1 MPRLLLLVLLGLIAT
16 SATAQRASLSG
27 FVRDAATGE
36 TLLLATV
43 RLEGTSLGAA
53 TNNSGYYTIA
63 GIAPGTYTLVASYIG
78 FRDLRQEVTLAA
90 GESRRLD
97 LELRAGSEE
106 LGEVVVEDRAE
117 EEEIRRV
124 GTAQVS
130 TELIRQLPTVL
141 EPDVFRSLQLLPGV
155 KNISD
160 FSSGL
165 YIRGGSPDQ
174 TLILLD
180 RTTVYNPTHFFG
192 FFSTFNPDAIK
203 DVRVYKG
210 GYPAEYGGRLGSVV
224 DIYNKDGNR
233 QELDGSLS
241 VGLLASR
248 ALVEGPFK
256 KGSFMLAARRST
268 IEPLLAAAKSADI
281 DGLPEAFYFYD
292 LNGKLN
298 FDASQNNRFSLAF
311 YAGRD
316 YVRVPF
322 LTDETTGE
330 ATAEVNLAY
339 GNTTGSLNWTH
350 LFSNTLFSNFTFTA
364 SRYYSKPDF
373 FIAETNFSQRTRI
386 TDLSAKGDIEW
397 VPNALHEV
405 KVGVWAGQF
414 DLQYSRAFDG
424 DVNFDP
430 RITSGYASVYAQERF
445 KPTPKWTLEAGVRAQ
460 YFEDGDYVRVE
471 PRASVE
477 HRPRGDDNVRV
488 QVGYG
493 RYYQFLTLI
502 TSEIFSGADFWL
514 TAADGVRPA
523 SGDQFVAGI
532 KTRPTSTLNFDLEG
546 YYRTMDNLFTID
558 PTNQDPAGLDYPDYF
573 IVGEGYAWGVEAQLE
588 GRVGRVSGLA
598 AYTYS
603 VTRRRYPGTDFPNVA
618 PGDRLYFAPK
628 YDRTNDANIVV
639 SYDLSR
645 AWRFTGVFTYGTGQ
659 AYTEVYGFYQV
670 QTPFNTSAG
679 TVFQSQYNAS
689 RLPDYHRLDVGFA
702 RRGRFFGFADYELQL
717 QLINAYSR
725 KNVWF
730 YFPQTEDATLDR
742 TRVNQ
747 IPIPIPNVSLTLKF

>member
-1 MPRLLLLVLLGLIAT
+1 MRLLPVFLLLLGFT
-16 SATAQRASLSG
+16 GSATAQRASLSG
-27 FVRDAATGE
+27 FVRDAASGE

-43 RLEGTSLGAA
+43 RLDGTPYGAA
-53 TNNSGYYTIA
+53 TNNSGYYTLA
-63 GIAPGTYTLVASYIG
+63 GIEPGTYTVVASYIG
-78 FRDLRQEVTLAA
+78 FRDTRQEITLAP
-90 GESRRLD
+90 GEQRRLD
-97 LELRAGSEE
+97 IDLASAARELD
-106 LGEVVVEDRAE
+106 EVVVTDDRA

-124 GTAQVS
+124 GTAQIS
-130 TELIRQLPTVL
+130 TDLIRQLPAVL
-141 EPDVFRSLQLLPGV
+141 EPDVFRSLQLLPGI

-233 QELDGSLS
+233 QKLDGSATI
-241 VGLLASR
+241 GLLASR
-248 ALVEGPFK
+248 ALIEGPYK
-256 KGSFMLAARRST
+256 KGSFMLSARRST
-268 IEPLLAAAKSADI
+268 IEPLLAALQNADI

-298 FDASQNNRFSLAF
+298 FDASENDRFSLAF

-322 LTDETTGE
+322 LTDEETGE
-330 ATAEVNLAY
+330 ATAQIDLAY

-364 SRYYSKPDF
+364 SRYYSKPTF
-373 FIAETNFSQRTRI
+373 FFAETEFAQRTRI

-397 VPNALHEV
+397 IPNARHEL
-405 KVGVWAGQF
+405 KVGAWAGRF
-414 DLQYSRAFDG
+414 GLTYRRAFDG
-424 DVNFDP
+424 EVNFDP
-430 RITSGYASVYAQERF
+430 QIEAWYASAYAQERF
-445 KPTPKWTLEAGVRAQ
+445 KPSPLWTLEAGVRAQ
-460 YFEDGDYVRVE
+460 YFGDGGYARFE

-477 HRPRGDDNVRV
+477 HRPMGSDDVRV
-488 QVGYG
+488 QLGYG

-502 TSEIFSGADFWL
+502 TSEVFSGADFWL
-514 TAADGVRPA
+514 TAADGVPP
-523 SGDQFVAGI
+523 SYGDQFVLGV
-532 KTRPTSTLNFDLEG
+532 KTRPTASLNVDVEG
-546 YYRTMDNLFTID
+546 YYRTMRGLFEID
-558 PTNQDPAGLDYPDYF
+558 PFLQDPAGLDYPAFFRFGD
-573 IVGEGYAWGVEAQLE
+573 GYAWGVEAQVE

-603 VTRRRYPGTDFPNVA
+603 TTRRRFPDFPNPA
-618 PGDRLYFAPK
+618 PDDFFWYPPK

-639 SYDLSR
+639 AYDLSR
-645 AWRFTGVFTYGTGQ
+645 AWRATSVFTYGTGQ
-659 AYTEVYGFYQV
+659 AYTEPYAQYRL
-670 QTPFNTSAG
+670 TESPFTS
-679 TVFQSQYNAS
+679 TDTNVLQSQYNAS
-689 RLPDYHRLDVGFA
+689 RLPAYHRLDVGVT

-717 QLINAYSR
+717 QVINAYSR
-725 KNVWF
+725 KNAWF
-730 YFPQTEDATLDR
+730 YFLQFERDNTVKR
-742 TRVNQ
+742 TRANQ
-747 IPIPIPNVSLTLKF
+747 IPIPIPNVSLTLNF

>member
-1 MPRLLLLVLLGLIAT
+1 MRPFFALLMLLIGVGTAH
-16 SATAQRASLSG
+16 AQRASLSG

-43 RLEGTSLGAA
+43 RLDGTQLGAA
-53 TNNSGYYTIA
+53 TNTSGYYTLA
-63 GIAPGTYTLVASYIG
+63 GITPGTYTVVASYIG
-78 FRDLRQEVTLAA
+78 YRDLRLEITLGA

-97 LELRAGSEE
+97 LELASASEE
-106 LGEVVVEDRAE
+106 LDEVVVETDRAE

-124 GTAQVS
+124 GAAQVS

-233 QELDGSLS
+233 QQLDGTLS

-248 ALVEGPFK
+248 ALIEGPYR

-268 IEPLLAAAKSADI
+268 IEPLLAAFKSADVE
-281 DGLPEAFYFYD
+281 GLPEAFYFYD

-298 FDASQNNRFSLAF
+298 FDASQNDRFSLAF
-311 YAGRD
+311 YSGRD
-316 YVRVPF
+316 YVNVPF
-322 LTDETTGE
+322 LDGE
-330 ATAEVNLAY
+330 AQVDLAY

-364 SRYYSKPDF
+364 SRYYSNPQ
-373 FIAETNFSQRTRI
+373 FSFARTEFEQRTEI
-386 TDLSAKGDIEW
+386 TDFSAKGDLEW
-397 VPNALHEV
+397 VPDARHEV
-405 KVGVWAGQF
+405 KVGVWAGRF
-414 DLQYSRAFDG
+414 DFGFTRAFDG
-424 DVNFDP
+424 RVNFRP
-430 RITSGYASVYAQERF
+430 RIGSWYASAYAQERF
-445 KPTPKWTLEAGVRAQ
+445 KPTPRWTLEAGVRAQ
-460 YFEDGDYVRVE
+460 YFEDGNYTRVE

-477 HRPRGDDNVRV
+477 HRPTGTDDVRL
-488 QVGYG
+488 QLGYG

-502 TSEIFSGADFWL
+502 TSELFSGADFWL
-514 TAADGVRPA
+514 TAAEGVEPA
-523 SGDQFVAGI
+523 YGDQFVLGV
-532 KTRPTSTLNFDLEG
+532 KTRPTRALNLDVEA
-546 YYRTMDNLFTID
+546 YYRTMRKLFEID
-558 PTNQDPAGLDYPDYF
+558 PFVQDPAGLPYADF
-573 IVGEGYAWGVEAQLE
+573 FRVGDGYAWGIEAQLE
-588 GRVGRVSGLA
+588 GRVGRVSGLL

-603 VTRRRYPGTDFPNVA
+603 QTRRRFPDFPQPA
-618 PGDRLYFAPK
+618 PDDFVYYPPK
-628 YDRTNDANIVV
+628 YDRTNDANLVLA
-639 SYDLSR
+639 YDLSR

-659 AYTEVYGFYQV
+659 AYTEVYGFYQTEPPFGS
-670 QTPFNTSAG
+670 TPG
-679 TVFQSQYNAS
+679 TVYQTQYNAS
-689 RLPDYHRLDVGFA
+689 RLPPYHRLDLGFA

-730 YFPQTEDATLDR
+730 YFPQPEGTSIER

-747 IPIPIPNVSLTLKF
+747 IPVPIPNLSLTLNF